1 MKNLIGQLSLAK
13 RLMVATIAPA
23 ALMVMVMLL
32 LLPAV
37 ADSRIG
43 GSKYRSITDQQSVL
57 NAAGLPSLS
66 VVSAQAAV
74 GDLYVATYLAGDGD
88 QARLKAGRDRIA
100 RAKAAYTTAAAQLG
114 EQNPPEAVH
123 GDQVTRLIDS
133 GSAYFVEV
141 ATLDALL
148 AGRAP
153 EAEAHVQY
161 AKVGAAFSENQN
173 HAASLTERVR
183 ATISS
188 VETSAGFGVLI
199 GVLAGAIVAASLA
212 AGAVFIARRAV
223 GSLLNPIGQLT
234 RQAEIAANVEL
245 PRVVAEVNNLASGLA
260 VPRVAP
266 FPDFTGTEFAAFSSA
281 LNAMQDTAI
290 NLAVSQAKLRR
301 NMSESLVNLGR
312 RNQGLLART
321 LSFITELEEHERD
334 PETLDDLY
342 RLDHLTTRMRRN
354 AESLLVLAGS
364 EPPRTWSEPVPV
376 GDVLRA
382 ALSEIESYDRVDLG
396 RLEAAFVKGTTVS
409 DLAHLLSELIENS
422 TNFSPPTSRVRVE
435 GRGSSE
441 GYEFYIID
449 NGIGMTYEEMD
460 EANRLLAEPTTLEA
474 APSKVLGHYVVSQLA
489 ERHGVAVSLAPSGET
504 GGVTARIVV
513 PMALLAEGPP
523 VVAAPSAP
531 QPSPPYQQPQGPTQY
546 QPRQYQPQ
554 PQRHYQQ
561 PAPAPVYAAEVP
573 GFEAR
578 PVGSSSGGVGAGGLV
593 QRVRA
598 APEQAAAAP
607 PAPPAPPGYQTE
619 AGLPHR
625 SRGSAWTDPMDGL
638 AATSPTAER
647 DPAAVR
653 SALSAFQQREGQ
665 SSDAP
670 VGAGRVAITAAG
682 LPQRSPGG
690 TWAQPE
696 IGQQLSAEDR
706 MRTPDSVRSS
716 LAAFQAATRSA
727 DEERGA

>member
-1 MKNLIGQLSLAK
+1 MKNLIGRLSLAK

-74 GDLYVATYLAGDGD
+74 GDLYVATYVAGDGD
-88 QARLKAGRDRIA
+88 EARLKAGRDQIA

-114 EQNPPEAVH
+114 EQNPPEAVL
-123 GDQVTRLIDS
+123 GDQVTRLIES

-141 ATLDALL
+141 AALDALL
-148 AGRAP
+148 AGRVP
-153 EAEAHVQY
+153 EAEAHAQY
-161 AKVGAAFSENQN
+161 DKVGAAFTENQN
-173 HAASLTERVR
+173 HAAGLTERVR

-212 AGAVFIARRAV
+212 VGAVFIARRAV

-260 VPRVAP
+260 VPRAAP
-266 FPDFTGTEFAAFSSA
+266 FPDFAGTEFAAFSSA

-396 RLEAAFVKGTTVS
+396 RLEAALVKGTTVS

-441 GYEFYIID
+441 GYEFYVID

-489 ERHGVAVSLAPSGET
+489 QRHGVAVSLAPSGET

-513 PMALLAEGPP
+513 PMALLMEVPP
-523 VVAAPSAP
+523 VVASPSAP
-531 QPSPPYQQPQGPTQY
+531 QPPAPYRQSQRQPQQQP
-546 QPRQYQPQ
+546 
-554 PQRHYQQ
+554 
-561 PAPAPVYAAEVP
+561 VDAAEVP

-598 APEQAAAAP
+598 APGQATAAPMAAVPPVP
-607 PAPPAPPGYQTE
+607 PAPPAPPAMQGYQTE

-625 SRGSAWTDPMDGL
+625 SRGSAWTDPMNAP

-653 SALSAFQQREGQ
+653 SALSAFQQRGGQ
-665 SSDAP
+665 SPDAP
-670 VGAGRVAITAAG
+670 IEADRVAMTTAG

-696 IGQQLSAEDR
+696 IRQQVGTEDR
-706 MRTPDSVRSS
+706 LRTPDSVRSS
-716 LAAFQAATRSA
+716 LAAFQAATRPA
-727 DEERGA
+727 DEERGV